1 MQIISLIWGI
11 LSVIGMLIGFIPCLG
26 AYNWINIPFAAVG
39 LIVSVISAINADPN
53 SSKSSSIAGIVMCA
67 FAIVFG
73 LIRLGIGGG
82 ILWPAV
88 NNFLSIN

>member
-11 LSVIGMLIGFIPCLG
+11 LSVIGMLIGFIPLFR

-39 LIVSVISAINADPN
+39 LIVSVIAAQSMRIRN
-53 SSKSSSIAGIVMCA
+53 SSKGSSIAGIVMCG

-82 ILWPAV
+82 IL
-88 NNFLSIN
+88 